1 MGLVAMVGHVVIGFC
16 DSGRSCGSVRSCVPD
31 GSCVLVAMVGHV
43 VMVGFVALLGL
54 VAMLGPVG
62 LVALAGLVGLVA
74 LAGLIGLVSLMGLVA
89 FGFCDSGGSFGSVG
103 SCCQTSLKW
112 DSTIPVLSGNLAPAG
127 TFLKP
132 NDKICPAD

>member
-43 VMVGFVALLGL
+43 VMV
-54 VAMLGPVG
+54 GPVG

-127 TFLKP
+127 TFLKHD
-132 NDKICPAD
+132 DKIRPAD

>member
-1 MGLVAMVGHVVIGFC
+1 MHVKKMTIIRYGLVRLVALAGLVGLLAMIGLVSLSGLVA
-16 DSGRSCGSVRSCVPD
+16 
-31 GSCVLVAMVGHV
+31 
-43 VMVGFVALLGL
+43 LL
-54 VAMLGPVG
+54 G

-127 TFLKP
+127 TFLKH

>member
-1 MGLVAMVGHVVIGFC
+1 MGLGLVAMVGHVVIGFC

-43 VMVGFVALLGL
+43 VMVG
-54 VAMLGPVG
+54 PVG
-62 LVALAGLVGLVA
+62 LVALAGLGGLVA

>member
-1 MGLVAMVGHVVIGFC
+1 MVFVGFVTLMGLVG
-16 DSGRSCGSVRSCVPD
+16 
-31 GSCVLVAMVGHV
+31 LL
-43 VMVGFVALLGL
+43 GFVTLVGL
-54 VAMLGPVG
+54 VALVGLVDLLGPVG

>member
-1 MGLVAMVGHVVIGFC
+1 MVIGFC

-43 VMVGFVALLGL
+43 VMV
-54 VAMLGPVG
+54 GPVG